1 MPLLKEA
8 SPKPRWVHWVFAI
21 AGAAAILILMIGIGA
36 YLKLRLSLPRLEGTV
51 TATEL
56 SAPVTVTRDAQGV
69 PTLTGQTRT
78 DLAWVLGYLHAQE
91 RFFQMDGQRRMA
103 AGELAGLAGA
113 ALLSQD
119 RERRVHRFRHRA
131 RAVLAAMSPEERKV
145 LDAYVAGVN
154 RGLSSLETAP
164 FEYML
169 LRSTPA
175 PWTAEDTV
183 LTVYA
188 MYLDLQEADGATEL
202 RRAIAEEAL
211 GQPLATFLFPEG
223 TLWDAPLDGSSLPL
237 PAMPDSRA
245 AKRAD
250 NLIPTAEDEV
260 EVASPGSNSWAVGGA
275 LSTRGAAIVANDMHL
290 SLRVPNI
297 WYRAKLVQNDRDGA
311 TILNI
316 TGATLPGAPNL
327 VAGSNG
333 KIAWGFTNSF
343 ADASDVVILEPAGED
358 PNLYRTPAGPPAFC
372 SCGGA
377 VVPQGCRLRELAH

>member
-1 MPLLKEA
+1 
-8 SPKPRWVHWVFAI
+8 
-21 AGAAAILILMIGIGA
+21 
-36 YLKLRLSLPRLEGTV
+36 
-51 TATEL
+51 
-56 SAPVTVTRDAQGV
+56 
-69 PTLTGQTRT
+69 
-78 DLAWVLGYLHAQE
+78 LGYLHAQE

-169 LRSTPA
+169 LRSTPN

-202 RRAIAEEAL
+202 RRALAEETL
-211 GQPLATFLFPEG
+211 GQPMATFLFPEG
-223 TLWDAPLDGSSLPL
+223 TSWDAPLDGSSLPL

-260 EVASPGSNSWAVGGA
+260 EVASPGSNS
-275 LSTRGAAIVANDMHL
+275 
-290 SLRVPNI
+290 
-297 WYRAKLVQNDRDGA
+297 
-311 TILNI
+311 
-316 TGATLPGAPNL
+316 
-327 VAGSNG
+327 
-333 KIAWGFTNSF
+333 
-343 ADASDVVILEPAGED
+343 
-358 PNLYRTPAGPPAFC
+358 
-372 SCGGA
+372 
-377 VVPQGCRLRELAH
+377 